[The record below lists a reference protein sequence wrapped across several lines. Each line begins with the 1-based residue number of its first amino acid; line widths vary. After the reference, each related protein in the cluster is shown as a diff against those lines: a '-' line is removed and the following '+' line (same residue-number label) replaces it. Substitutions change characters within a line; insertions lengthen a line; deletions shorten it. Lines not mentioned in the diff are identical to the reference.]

1 MDGITDSMNMSLRKL
16 QEMVKDRVKAS
27 GERQGSLAH
36 CSVPLGRNELD
47 ATERLNNDPKY
58 SSLLVDPE
66 GKGPQELLRLAINS
80 FLPHLPSLVNTP

>member
-1 MDGITDSMNMSLRKL
+1 M
-16 QEMVKDRVKAS
+16 KDRVKAS

-36 CSVPLGRNELD
+36 CSPLGRNELD

-66 GKGPQELLRLAINS
+66 GKGPQELLRLAINIL
-80 FLPHLPSLVNTP
+80 LPHLPSLVNTP